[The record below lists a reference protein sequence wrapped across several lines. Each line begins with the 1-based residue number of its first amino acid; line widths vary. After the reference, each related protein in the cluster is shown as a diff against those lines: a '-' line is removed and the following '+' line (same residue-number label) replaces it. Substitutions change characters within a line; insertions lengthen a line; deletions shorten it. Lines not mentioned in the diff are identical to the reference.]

1 MRHTYSVVVK
11 SGVGQNQL
19 DLLETE
25 GFFKADDFNA
35 KTSS

>member
-1 MRHTYSVVVK
+1 MRLTYSVVVK

-19 DLLETE
+19 HFLEAE